1 MDLSL
6 GRWEIFYKGKVITI
20 GDTVIDMIRRDPMD
34 IMGWFDW
41 ELMKAW

>member
-20 GDTVIDMIRRDPMD
+20 GDTMIDMIKRDLMD
-34 IMGWFDW
+34 IMGWFN
-41 ELMKAW
+41 